1 MFNWG
6 GGGSKASSDIGAG
19 SSSSSSGTNTSSKQQ
34 LDKIRSALAPLKLRL
49 AILLADFGLT
59 KEAAE
64 YAKGIRAI
72 VKEAETGVECKIL
85 TILYINVRLNQLL
98 FVVDAAAVDAKH
110 ASSKN
115 KNPPPTS
122 SSSSTA
128 KPFNKHFVRAL
139 DEFCD
144 RLGIGKQPILLSCS
158 FQLPS
163 SCE

>member
-19 SSSSSSGTNTSSKQQ
+19 SSGSSSSSGTNTSSKQQ

-72 VKEAETGVECKIL
+72 VKEAETGVECKIF
-85 TILYINVRLNQLL
+85 TILYINE
-98 FVVDAAAVDAKH
+98 
-110 ASSKN
+110 S
-115 KNPPPTS
+115 
-122 SSSSTA
+122 
-128 KPFNKHFVRAL
+128 
-139 DEFCD
+139 E
-144 RLGIGKQPILLSCS
+144 
-158 FQLPS
+158 
-163 SCE
+163 E